1 MNWVSSFQPPRF
13 GKLSASMN
21 ISAVKPVRGVMQA
34 QRGNSHRIEKIKED
48 LVFVESSVSGA
59 EQVSI
64 SLKNLAYPD
73 SAGE

>member
-1 MNWVSSFQPPRF
+1 
-13 GKLSASMN
+13 
-21 ISAVKPVRGVMQA
+21 MQA

-48 LVFVESSVSGA
+48 LVFVESSVSRA

-73 SAGE
+73 SASE